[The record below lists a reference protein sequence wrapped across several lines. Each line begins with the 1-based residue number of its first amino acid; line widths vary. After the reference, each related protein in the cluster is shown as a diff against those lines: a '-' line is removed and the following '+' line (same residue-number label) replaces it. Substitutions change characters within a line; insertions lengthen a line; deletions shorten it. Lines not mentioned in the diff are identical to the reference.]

1 VWTQQRANIMLH
13 HVQNGIG
20 QQMCAH
26 QRLVCSSC
34 VIVASKSVT
43 PLIAHS
49 HAAPCMPPH
58 AGRCL
63 HTVQHHTD
71 YVTSLAASEAS
82 GKLFSA
88 GLHSEVIM
96 YDMQV
101 RG

>member
-1 VWTQQRANIMLH
+1 
-13 HVQNGIG
+13 VQTKQVHDITL
-20 QQMCAH
+20 CD
-26 QRLVCSSC
+26 
-34 VIVASKSVT
+34 
-43 PLIAHS
+43 
-49 HAAPCMPPH
+49 PPPPSRDLFRPVSPPN

-101 RG
+101 SGCGRTQVATRLQRQAC